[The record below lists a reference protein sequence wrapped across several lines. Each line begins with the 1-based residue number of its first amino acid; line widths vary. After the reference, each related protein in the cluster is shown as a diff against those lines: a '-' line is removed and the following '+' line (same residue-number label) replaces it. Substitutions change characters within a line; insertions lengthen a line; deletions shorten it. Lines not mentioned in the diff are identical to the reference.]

1 MDILQE
7 KRFPEN
13 FPDDV
18 LRIIRTLAFDMDG
31 VEVMGSQR
39 LRSQLYSADY
49 DLYEVVESNLK
60 HDGLALQKFVLRFQ
74 EKIRQLTRMNGV
86 YITDIKAGLLRELEI
101 IPEESYVVGNTFK
114 NFNRE
119 SALMNAEC
127 VYDRGA
133 ISKDEFDEIVKRIH
147 DMRTADDFLTLKKDL
162 RFHIV
167 RWTPSA
173 VEANQ
178 IRTPSGPMSLQYAF
192 CCPTIVKLDVIAYL
206 ESAGKYVE
214 FSIIYQFKNGRKVF
228 NRFTMDAQREIRQ
241 NLLYL
246 ASQGNWFKVAKRMFS
261 LAKINDWERDL
272 EGLNAILNSDL
283 GILYSLVSDAETI
296 LFLLEN
302 EPAMPVTKIR
312 YTLQGFRERLGNVY
326 SAKANQPSILRD
338 ILRMEHLPATA
349 DGRVKLYDQMVR
361 LIDFFSVLLNKHAEE
376 ALQKEGFVPID
387 PKYKPGYAE
396 HS

>member
-1 MDILQE
+1 
-7 KRFPEN
+7 
-13 FPDDV
+13 
-18 LRIIRTLAFDMDG
+18 
-31 VEVMGSQR
+31 
-39 LRSQLYSADY
+39 
-49 DLYEVVESNLK
+49 
-60 HDGLALQKFVLRFQ
+60 
-74 EKIRQLTRMNGV
+74 
-86 YITDIKAGLLRELEI
+86 
-101 IPEESYVVGNTFK
+101 
-114 NFNRE
+114 
-119 SALMNAEC
+119 
-127 VYDRGA
+127 
-133 ISKDEFDEIVKRIH
+133 
-147 DMRTADDFLTLKKDL
+147 
-162 RFHIV
+162 
-167 RWTPSA
+167 
-173 VEANQ
+173 
-178 IRTPSGPMSLQYAF
+178 MSLQYAF

-214 FSIIYQFKNGRKVF
+214 FSIIYQFKNGRKIF

-302 EPAMPVTKIR
+302 ESQMPVTKIR

-376 ALQKEGFVPID
+376 ALQKDGFLPLD
-387 PKYKPGYAE
+387 PKYKPGYNSAE
-396 HS
+396 ML